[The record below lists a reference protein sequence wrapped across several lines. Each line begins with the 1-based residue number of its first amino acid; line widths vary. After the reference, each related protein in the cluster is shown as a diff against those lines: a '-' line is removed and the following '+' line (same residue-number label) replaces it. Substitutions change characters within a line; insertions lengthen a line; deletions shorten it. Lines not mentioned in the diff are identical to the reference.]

1 MTHKIPAMFACVFMA
16 CILAILPGFAL
27 AALQDGVYQDMGKGY
42 HGDLVVTVT
51 IRDGRIID
59 IKGISI
65 AATADEF
72 LPSVLKEL
80 VPLIVEGNRLDGIDA
95 SSGATFS
102 TNGFFE
108 AMRGVWIQAGG
119 E

>member
-1 MTHKIPAMFACVFMA
+1 M
-16 CILAILPGFAL
+16 LAILPGLAI
-27 AALQDGVYQDMGKGY
+27 AALQDGVYQDMGKGF

-51 IRDGRIID
+51 IRGNQVID
-59 IKGISI
+59 IKAISI
-65 AATADEF
+65 GATADEF

-80 VPLIVEGNRLDGIDA
+80 VPLIIEGNTLEGIDA

-102 TNGFFE
+102 TDGFFE